1 LSHQLDRRQ
10 AAKAL
15 RQNGLG
21 MTPGNLLHV
30 PDVNGL
36 SGAHA
41 ACSRKVSLPSE
52 PGPPMTLDGAAAG
65 KPTVA
70 RKSAEMPDAHGAF
83 GLQMPRASS
92 TIPTPAITISE
103 AAPAPAQKP
112 AAQSSV

>member
-1 LSHQLDRRQ
+1 MPERFTETMRAASEAGWSHAVQHR
-10 AAKAL
+10 
-15 RQNGLG
+15 
-21 MTPGNLLHV
+21 HV

-52 PGPPMTLDGAAAG
+52 PADDARRRRRRQAH
-65 KPTVA
+65 TVA
-70 RKSAEMPDAHGAF
+70 RKSAEMPDAHGVF